1 MVNWVKSA
9 VLAIMMASDAATF
22 TLNKISP
29 RCRTPQLFA
38 TRERVDE
45 RVAENTDGQTEEKF
59 NLMGYIME
67 KLPYVEAALSDSV
80 KSDCPQSD
88 SLCKSMEYS
97 LMAGGKRVRPI
108 IALAACEMFGGS
120 MEDAMP
126 IAVAT
131 EMIHTFS
138 LIHDDLPAMDNDDMR
153 RGKPTNH
160 IVYGEDVAILAGD
173 ALLSSAFQLVAE
185 KTPDTVSVERKLE
198 LIIRMGK
205 ACGPMGLAG
214 GQVHDLECEGKNDV
228 TLTDLR
234 WIHHHK
240 TAALLELAAVGGAIA
255 GGATQAEV
263 DALQKFAVDI
273 GLAFQVADDILDV
286 TQTSEELGKTAA
298 KDLDSDKATFP
309 KLMGLEESKLEAKRL
324 SEEAKSALA
333 MFGDRAK
340 PLLAIADFIIERKN

>member
-1 MVNWVKSA
+1 M
-9 VLAIMMASDAATF
+9 
-22 TLNKISP
+22 
-29 RCRTPQLFA
+29 
-38 TRERVDE
+38 
-45 RVAENTDGQTEEKF
+45 
-59 NLMGYIME
+59 
-67 KLPYVEAALSDSV
+67 
-80 KSDCPQSD
+80 
-88 SLCKSMEYS
+88 
-97 LMAGGKRVRPI
+97 
-108 IALAACEMFGGS
+108 
-120 MEDAMP
+120 
-126 IAVAT
+126 
-131 EMIHTFS
+131 
-138 LIHDDLPAMDNDDMR
+138 
-153 RGKPTNH
+153 
-160 IVYGEDVAILAGD
+160 AILAGD

>member
-1 MVNWVKSA
+1 
-9 VLAIMMASDAATF
+9 
-22 TLNKISP
+22 
-29 RCRTPQLFA
+29 LFA
-38 TRERVDE
+38 TRERVGE
-45 RVAENTDGQTEEKF
+45 RVAEKTEEQF

-67 KLPYVEAALSDSV
+67 KLPYVEAALSDAV
-80 KSDCPQSD
+80 KSECSQSD
-88 SLCKSMEYS
+88 KLCGAMEYS

-108 IALAACEMFGGS
+108 IALAACEMFGGT
-120 MEDAMP
+120 MEECMP

-138 LIHDDLPAMDNDDMR
+138 LIHDDLPAMDNDAMR

-173 ALLSSAFQLVAE
+173 ALLSCAFQLVAE
-185 KTPDTVSVERKLE
+185 KTPDTVSPQRKLE
-198 LIIRMGK
+198 LIIRMGQ

-214 GQVHDLECEGKNDV
+214 GQVHDLECEGKSDA
-228 TLTDLR
+228 TLNDLR

-255 GGATQAEV
+255 GGATEAEV
-263 DALQKFAVDI
+263 DALQKFARDV

-309 KLMGLEESKLEAKRL
+309 KLMGLEESKAEARRL
-324 SEEAKSALA
+324 AEEAKESLA
-333 MFGDRAK
+333 IFGDRAQ
-340 PLLAIADFIIERKN
+340 PLLAIADFIVDRKN

>member
-160 IVYGEDVAILAGD
+160 VSLHVFPFWRH
-173 ALLSSAFQLVAE
+173 LLSHLCSHILYDV
-185 KTPDTVSVERKLE
+185 VSCCFVS
-198 LIIRMGK
+198 
-205 ACGPMGLAG
+205 CH
-214 GQVHDLECEGKNDV
+214 V
-228 TLTDLR
+228 
-234 WIHHHK
+234 
-240 TAALLELAAVGGAIA
+240 
-255 GGATQAEV
+255 
-263 DALQKFAVDI
+263 
-273 GLAFQVADDILDV
+273 
-286 TQTSEELGKTAA
+286 
-298 KDLDSDKATFP
+298 
-309 KLMGLEESKLEAKRL
+309 L
-324 SEEAKSALA
+324 SCFCSS
-333 MFGDRAK
+333 FDWS
-340 PLLAIADFIIERKN
+340 